1 MRQYAVMMARLL
13 ARWVLP
19 TTLVLLAV
27 YLLAGCLY
35 VPLPNIPQDGTK
47 NAATEVGGVKSN
59 RPLRATMSSRERVI
73 EHLGPPWFTSADNRT
88 VGYRWVAATGYVI
101 PMCSNDDITLK
112 DGFVLLLRFDEAGTL
127 QTFRVQKDRS
137 ELRRSINEML
147 PAGQTVESSP
157 PKL

>member
-1 MRQYAVMMARLL
+1 
-13 ARWVLP
+13 
-19 TTLVLLAV
+19 
-27 YLLAGCLY
+27 
-35 VPLPNIPQDGTK
+35 
-47 NAATEVGGVKSN
+47 
-59 RPLRATMSSRERVI
+59 
-73 EHLGPPWFTSADNRT
+73 
-88 VGYRWVAATGYVI
+88 
-101 PMCSNDDITLK
+101 MCSNDDITLK